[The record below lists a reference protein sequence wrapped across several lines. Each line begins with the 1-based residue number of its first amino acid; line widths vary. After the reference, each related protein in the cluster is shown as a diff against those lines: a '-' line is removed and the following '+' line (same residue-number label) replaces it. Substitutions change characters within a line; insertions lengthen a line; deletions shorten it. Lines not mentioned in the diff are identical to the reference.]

1 MNLAFTFDEVLH
13 EYRLNFCRIPSVT
26 EILEWARLTPVFP
39 VGPYRVRGRAVHL
52 ATQAWDEGLEIVKLG
67 SQIAP
72 YLESYKLAMAD
83 WDFEW
88 SGIEVRGYHETLVYA
103 GTPDRVGIRR
113 KTGRPC
119 VVDIKSGDT
128 SEDETGLQLAGY
140 VMLIQNCTELR
151 NLLPKINPDEVDRY
165 RIRLYKDGRKGDV
178 IQYRKP
184 GACAAFAGL
193 VQAHKFLAA

>member
-1 MNLAFTFDEVLH
+1 MFTFDEATHAYHLGGV
-13 EYRLNFCRIPSVT
+13 RIPSVT

-72 YLESYKLAMAD
+72 YLESYKLVMAD

-88 SGIEVRGYHETLVYA
+88 NGIEIRGYHETLVYA

-113 KTGRPC
+113 STGRPC
-119 VVDIKSGDT
+119 VVDLKSGDT

-140 VMLIQNCTELR
+140 VMLIKNCAELQH
-151 NLLPKINPDEVDRY
+151 LLPKFISADDVDRY

-193 VQAHKFLAA
+193 VQAHKYLAA